1 MRDSNKKVLC
11 IKQSKPKQGGES
23 MLKKWM
29 KSALIITTVAALLT
43 GCAAGGTGDTAT
55 GDTDTYPKGNMEF
68 IAPGGAGGGWDL
80 TIRTTAKVLQDTKL
94 VDAAMP
100 VTNKPGGGGGVTLAY
115 LQTKDGKDDTISVY
129 SPPLLL
135 INLNGSSEYSY
146 KDTTPLSRLIADY
159 GAFVVTQDSKYENIG
174 QIIDALKEDPKSV
187 KIGGNSSVGSMD
199 HIQFLMIAQA
209 AGIENLKDI
218 DYISF
223 QDGGAT
229 AQILGGHVDLLS
241 TGLGDVEGLIES
253 GDLRVLAHT
262 ADKRVGEGVM
272 AEIPTVMESGIDATF
287 VNWRGI
293 FGPPNMPEYAVK
305 YWETKLGE
313 MVKTPEWEEARKKN
327 GWDDTYLNS
336 ADFSAFLDKT
346 NEEYKGILEAIGM
359 LN

>member
-1 MRDSNKKVLC
+1 MF
-11 IKQSKPKQGGES
+11 
-23 MLKKWM
+23 KKWM
-29 KSALIITTVAALLT
+29 KKALIIMTAAALLT
-43 GCAAGGTGDTAT
+43 GCAAGSGGAEDSAAAS
-55 GDTDTYPKGNMEF
+55 DAYPKGTVDF

-80 TIRTTAKVLQDTKL
+80 TIRTTAKVLQDTGL
-94 VDAAMP
+94 VDVAMP
-100 VTNKPGGGGGVTLAY
+100 VTNKPGGGGGVTLSY
-115 LQTKDGKDDTISVY
+115 LQTKEGKDNTISVY

-135 INLNGSSEYSY
+135 INLNGSSEYSFE
-146 KDTTPLSRLIADY
+146 DTTPLSRLIADY
-159 GAFVVTQDSKYENIG
+159 GAFVVTKDSKYENIG

-199 HIQFLMIAQA
+199 HIQFLMIAKA
-209 AGIENLKDI
+209 AGITDLKAI

-272 AEIPTVMESGIDATF
+272 AEIPTVKESGIDATF

-313 MVKTPEWEEARKKN
+313 MVKTSEWEDARKKN

-336 ADFSAFLDKT
+336 ADFTAFLQKT
-346 NEEYKGILEAIGM
+346 NEEYKGILEDIGM
-359 LN
+359 LAN

>member
-1 MRDSNKKVLC
+1 M
-11 IKQSKPKQGGES
+11 I
-23 MLKKWM
+23 KKWM
-29 KSALIITTVAALLT
+29 KKALILMTAAVLVT
-43 GCAAGGTGDTAT
+43 GCAAESGGAGESAASDSDA
-55 GDTDTYPKGNMEF
+55 YPKGNVDF

-80 TIRTTAKVLQDTKL
+80 TIRTTAKVLQDAGL
-94 VDAAMP
+94 VDVAMP
-100 VTNKPGGGGGVTLAY
+100 VTNKPGGGGGVTLSY
-115 LQTKDGKDDTISVY
+115 LQTKDGADDTVVVY

-159 GAFVVTQDSKYENIG
+159 GAFVVAKDSEYENIG
-174 QIIDALKEDPKSV
+174 QIIDALKADPKSV

-199 HIQFLMIAQA
+199 HIQFLMIAKA
-209 AGIENLKDI
+209 AGITDLKEI
-218 DYISF
+218 DYVSF

-272 AEIPTVMESGIDATF
+272 AEIPTVQESGIDATF

-305 YWETKLGE
+305 F
-313 MVKTPEWEEARKKN
+313 WEEQLGAMVETAEWDEACTKN
-327 GWDDTYLNS
+327 GWDKTYLNA
-336 ADFSAFLDKT
+336 ADFEAFLEKT
-346 NEEYKGILEAIGM
+346 NEEYKTILEEIGM
-359 LN
+359 LAN